1 MPISRKKRGKSNK
14 DVYEKA
20 EDLPEGKKKVYDSI
34 LEDFDK
40 QGKIE
45 YILDIFSLCFL
56 FPSDFHSSRNSYNSY
71 EKYSLIYPF

>member
-56 FPSDFHSSRNSYNSY
+56 FPSDFHSSREIATKNVA
-71 EKYSLIYPF
+71 KKDPKK

>member
-45 YILDIFSLCFL
+45 NILHRYIFIMLLISLRFSFL
-56 FPSDFHSSRNSYNSY
+56 SRNSYKKRR
-71 EKYSLIYPF
+71 E

>member
-1 MPISRKKRGKSNK
+1 MILVHFNYFPPRLLENLLNMAITRKKRGKSIK

-20 EDLPEGKKKVYDSI
+20 EDLPEGKKKMYDSI

-45 YILDIFSLCFL
+45 YRFNFDLSG
-56 FPSDFHSSRNSYNSY
+56 
-71 EKYSLIYPF
+71 K

>member
-56 FPSDFHSSRNSYNSY
+56 FLSDFHSSREMATKNVAN
-71 EKYSLIYPF
+71 KDPKK

>member
-1 MPISRKKRGKSNK
+1 MAISRKKRGKSNK

-20 EDLPEGKKKVYDSI
+20 EDLPEGKKKMYDSI

-45 YILDIFSLCFL
+45 YRFNFDLSG
-56 FPSDFHSSRNSYNSY
+56 
-71 EKYSLIYPF
+71 K